1 MYGRIYQVRLTP
13 TAVSAALD
21 ALELVPATDKPVVIH
36 KVVLTPQDSETNQQ
50 IRVTVRILP
59 ATFTSG
65 STGATA
71 PSVGTRNSHDAASGF
86 TVECFNTTR
95 ASTSGTAQYLAD
107 EAFPSQGGY
116 EYLPDIYERP
126 VVYAGQGFIVG
137 IEESMAGA
145 TVNGYAVVEEL

>member
-1 MYGRIYQVRLTP
+1 MYGRIYQVRVAP

-21 ALELVPATDKPVVIH
+21 FLELVPATDKPVIIH
-36 KVVLTPQDSETNQQ
+36 KVVISPVDSETNQQ
-50 IRVTVRILP
+50 IRVTVRMLP

-65 STGATA
+65 TAGSTPT
-71 PSVGTRNSHDAASGF
+71 VHTRNSHDAASGF
-86 TVECFNTTR
+86 TVEAFNTGR
-95 ASTSGTAQYLAD
+95 ATTSGTAQYLAD
-107 EAFPSQGGY
+107 EAFPSQGGF